1 MKKKKT
7 KQLNQSGTSGSLMAL
22 LCRLAVSTLYLRPGV
37 IVVHVAGVHVLR
49 HDDEGQ
55 EVWGVERARSTAGA
69 SKEKEVMQRKLR
81 ALGEWAWRVCP
92 HLE

>member
-22 LCRLAVSTLYLRPGV
+22 LCGLAVSTLYLRPGV

-55 EVWGVERARSTAGA
+55 EV
-69 SKEKEVMQRKLR
+69 
-81 ALGEWAWRVCP
+81 
-92 HLE
+92 